1 LRDVSVAKRF
11 QTEMDT
17 VEDTAIAVGP
27 GAAPEATVLATE
39 QQQLSMLRREE
50 QEHRSKLLMAEQQ
63 HIYTLRRREQQEQDE
78 RSFQH
83 NMRLLEKEFEL
94 HLRKEQEPATRPPRL
109 WQPERSPRVFRGRG
123 RGAGRGRGSNGPSE

>member
-1 LRDVSVAKRF
+1 
-11 QTEMDT
+11 MDT

-27 GAAPEATVLATE
+27 GAVPEATVLATE

-63 HIYTLRRREQQEQDE
+63 HLSVLRRREQHEQDE

-83 NMRLLEKEFEL
+83 RMRLLEKEFEL
-94 HLRKEQEPATRPPRL
+94 HFKKEQEPATRPPRL
-109 WQPERSPRVFRGRG
+109 WQPERSPRVWRGRG
-123 RGAGRGRGSNGPSE
+123 RGTGRGRGSNGPSE